1 MPVPVPLP
9 PSLAPKVPMPKTP
22 EEPAAAAPSTWTP
35 IENPAWTP
43 GKVERPTDPGWT
55 PVGGDVAAAAATS
68 RPATNPPAP
77 AYVAPIPA
85 PIRAPA
91 STPPARTSSVAR
103 RPVAGSLSDRPSW
116 LIPAIVAVVLILL
129 LGTVGGIVLAN
140 RGKSPTTG
148 VTAQTSPSAKASPK
162 ASPAV
167 SPTTKAPLAVPS
179 YGPSAVAPITKVL
192 FCSAATPC
200 NIPGSAAETATACDL
215 TSCSVEVGMY
225 FSSAQKVPISFNLKF
240 FNRCT
245 GVTTDFPGPN
255 AFTPPGSGYTIAIPV
270 DKWAVRIP
278 AGVKSG
284 ALVAVEQQP
293 AVAASAPLLLGGE
306 SCA

>member
-1 MPVPVPLP
+1 MPTL
-9 PSLAPKVPMPKTP
+9 P
-22 EEPAAAAPSTWTP
+22 EEPAPAAQSTWTP
-35 IENPAWTP
+35 VEHPAWTP
-43 GKVERPTDPGWT
+43 GKIETPSDPGWT
-55 PVGGDVAAAAATS
+55 PAGGNPAAAEATS
-68 RPATNPPAP
+68 RPATTPPAP

-91 STPPARTSSVAR
+91 TTPPARTSSVAR
-103 RPVAGSLSDRPSW
+103 RPIARGPADRPSW

-140 RGKSPTTG
+140 RAKSPTTG
-148 VTAQTSPSAKASPK
+148 GTAQTSPTAKTSPK
-162 ASPAV
+162 ASPAA
-167 SPTTKAPLAVPS
+167 SPTTKGPLAVPS
-179 YGPSAVAPITKVL
+179 YGPLAAAPITKVL

-200 NIPGSAAETATACDL
+200 NIPGSPAETATNCDL

-245 GVTTDFPGPN
+245 GETTDFSGPN
-255 AFTPPGSGYTIAIPV
+255 AFTPPGSGFTIAIPV
-270 DKWAVRIP
+270 DKWAVKIP